1 MFNSKQENPITQEVS
16 MDEKVQSIYSALNQ
30 SERFGL
36 QFGMFPARLMGTIN
50 REESVMLMKYG
61 KENRYA

>member
-1 MFNSKQENPITQEVS
+1 
-16 MDEKVQSIYSALNQ
+16 MDEKVQGIYSALNQ

-36 QFGMFPARLMGTIN
+36 QFGMFPARLMGAIN
-50 REESVMLMKYG
+50 REESVELMKYG